1 MKRFLA
7 LIFSL
12 IFIAS
17 LSLPSF
23 AIDNPPEVEKCQ
35 SAYLYSFANNRVLY
49 EYNPEKRVY
58 PTSTVKIMTGLLAL
72 DAVYCLQTQWEK
84 PVRVCGS
91 ARHRGHRH

>member
-49 EYNPEKRVY
+49 
-58 PTSTVKIMTGLLAL
+58 
-72 DAVYCLQTQWEK
+72 
-84 PVRVCGS
+84 
-91 ARHRGHRH
+91 